1 VSRSV
6 YDFLG
11 VVDGAVVFLALG
23 LLLMGPRRKF
33 WAVGVQAGWT
43 VLGTFGMTL
52 FDLYRTSAQR
62 PLYSHL
68 YWTDEIIHDLL
79 LFVVVIALAHQAAPP
94 GPLRRKIDRLL
105 MVAAIGVVALLF
117 FVFHLR
123 FTPWPT
129 SKSFNSMAET
139 LNFGAAIMNVALW
152 GALVASRDRDPQLLK
167 VSAGLGIRVSGMAM
181 FYGVR
186 HLFPPGDSPFI
197 PNVLLILVQLA
208 GSAVLCLA
216 FWPDA
221 TRRERPKMA
230 VNTQ

>member
-1 VSRSV
+1 MSRSV

-11 VVDGAVVFLALG
+11 VVDGAVVFLALV
-23 LLLMGPRRKF
+23 LLLIGPRRKF

-52 FDLYRTSAQR
+52 FDLYRTPAQR
-62 PLYSHL
+62 SLYSHL
-68 YWTDEIIHDLL
+68 YWPDEIVHDLL
-79 LFVVVIALAHQAAPP
+79 LFLVVSALVHQAAPA

-105 MVAAIGVVALLF
+105 VLAAVGVVALLL
-117 FVFHLR
+117 FVFHVR
-123 FTPWPT
+123 FTPWPA

-186 HLFPPGDSPFI
+186 HLFPQEI
-197 PNVLLILVQLA
+197 RR
-208 GSAVLCLA
+208 LCRMSFSSSCSSQVRQCYA
-216 FWPDA
+216 
-221 TRRERPKMA
+221 
-230 VNTQ
+230 

>member
-1 VSRSV
+1 
-6 YDFLG
+6 
-11 VVDGAVVFLALG
+11 
-23 LLLMGPRRKF
+23 M
-33 WAVGVQAGWT
+33 
-43 VLGTFGMTL
+43 GTFGITL
-52 FDLYRTSAQR
+52 FDLHRAPSQR
-62 PLYSHL
+62 LLYNHL

-79 LFVVVIALAHQAAPP
+79 LFVVVIALAHQAAPE

-105 MVAAIGVVALLF
+105 VVAAVGVVALLLI
-117 FVFHLR
+117 VFHLR

-186 HLFPPGDSPFI
+186 HLFRAGSPLVI
-197 PNVLLILVQLA
+197 SNVLLILVQLA

-216 FWPDA
+216 FWPA
-221 TRRERPKMA
+221 ASRRGIRKTA
-230 VNTQ
+230 VNAQ